1 MPCDPPSAPVSEGWY
16 KILSWG
22 KDPVQGLPPLLLHPF
37 PHPHTLPRPPNHQ
50 SENSPT
56 THRSKRMLSF
66 MVDCLQPGSAR
77 KVGLSEITLSCAV
90 IFALF
95 SLPLVPQA
103 TPSWFPSSHL
113 FARSLMVC
121 HLPSL
126 SICLALLSSGP
137 PTFQP
142 FHLPATLR
150 VTSPTVHRS
159 HRMPHLIPLC
169 QLLRFP
175 CGGGG
180 VEEDKEDRVGHG
192 SNPEGTLCTQMTHN

>member
-1 MPCDPPSAPVSEGWY
+1 
-16 KILSWG
+16 
-22 KDPVQGLPPLLLHPF
+22 
-37 PHPHTLPRPPNHQ
+37 
-50 SENSPT
+50 
-56 THRSKRMLSF
+56 MLSF
-66 MVDCLQPGSAR
+66 MVDCLQGLPGKLGYLKS
-77 KVGLSEITLSCAV
+77 LSPVPL

-113 FARSLMVC
+113 FARSSMVC

-126 SICLALLSSGP
+126 SICLALLSSGS

-192 SNPEGTLCTQMTHN
+192 SNPAGTLCTRMTHN